1 MRGAGELGGAA
12 PWGVSPA
19 LLLGAG
25 QMPVRKKGNKWSIG
39 SGAAIYKTEASAK
52 RALRGYYA
60 NRKGK
65 GKRRASK

>member
-1 MRGAGELGGAA
+1 
-12 PWGVSPA
+12 
-19 LLLGAG
+19 
-25 QMPVRKKGNKWSIG
+25 MPVRKKGNKWSIG